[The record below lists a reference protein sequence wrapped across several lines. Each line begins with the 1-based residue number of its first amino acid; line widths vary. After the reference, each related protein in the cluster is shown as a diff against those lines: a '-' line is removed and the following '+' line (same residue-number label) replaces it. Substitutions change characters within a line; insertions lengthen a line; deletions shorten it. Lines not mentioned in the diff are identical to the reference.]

1 MARLIY
7 QTQCEIEEMEAEG
20 IDFAQALRIVKG
32 FMGTDDTLDAL
43 QGFERRYAA
52 AEVAALETDD
62 YGFDHE
68 WRYEVYAYNLLVEG
82 FGKLFAPKE
91 A

>member
-7 QTQCEIEEMEAEG
+7 QTQCEIEEMQCEG
-20 IDFAQALRIVKG
+20 IDFNQALRIIKG
-32 FMGTDDTLDAL
+32 FMGTEDTLDAL
-43 QGFERRYAA
+43 QGFEKRYAA
-52 AEVAALETDD
+52 MEVAALETDD

>member
-1 MARLIY
+1 MARIIY
-7 QTQCEIEEMEAEG
+7 QTECEIAELEQEG
-20 IDFAQALRIVKG
+20 IDFNQALRIVKG
-32 FMGTDDTLDAL
+32 FMGTEDTLDAL
-43 QGFERRYAA
+43 QGFERRYEA

>member
-1 MARLIY
+1 MARIIY
-7 QTQCEIEEMEAEG
+7 QTEFDREDLVDV
-20 IDFAQALRIVKG
+20 IDFNQALRIIKG
-32 FMGTDDTLDAL
+32 FMGTEDTLDAL
-43 QGFERRYAA
+43 QGFEKRYEKREIEAFK
-52 AEVAALETDD
+52 TDD

-68 WRYEVYAYNLLVEG
+68 WRYEIYSYNLLVEG